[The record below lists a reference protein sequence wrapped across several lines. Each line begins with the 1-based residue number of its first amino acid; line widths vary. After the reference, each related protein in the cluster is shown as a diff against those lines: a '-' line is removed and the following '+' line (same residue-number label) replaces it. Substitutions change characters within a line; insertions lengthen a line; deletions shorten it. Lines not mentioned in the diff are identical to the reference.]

1 MLHCTKLHFDEIS
14 SGQIFTIITHLL
26 QNEGEKILSGKFQT
40 RGEKYGQ
47 YNERILNLTSKN
59 LHIYDSSNTYLGSIN
74 LLRCRNEYDTDET
87 SSNKKYKI
95 VFTQNLL
102 SEEFLT
108 KD

>member
-1 MLHCTKLHFDEIS
+1 MSEYFFDLPEFNQKS
-14 SGQIFTIITHLL
+14 LITLL
-26 QNEGEKILSGKFQT
+26 QTPFENDGEKLLSGKFQI
-40 RGEKYGQ
+40 RGEKFGQ
-47 YNERILNLTSKN
+47 YNDRVLNLTSKN

-74 LLRCRNEYDTDET
+74 LLRCRNQYDTDET

-95 VFTQNLL
+95 LFSQNLL